1 MAKRILIYTNHF
13 YPEQFKINEVVD
25 WLSKEDFHIRVI
37 TCIPNYPSGK
47 FYKGF
52 GVKSIRDDYYQN
64 NVIVNR
70 LPLIPRGNGNYFIRF
85 FNYLTYFISTF
96 FFTIYLLI
104 FITKYDKILVHHTSP
119 ILIAINPILYGFFYK
134 VEKYLWDLDI
144 WPDTLS
150 AVGVIKSKNIL
161 KLIES
166 IVTHIYSFYDK
177 ILISSMGFKEII
189 KNRFKGDIIY
199 FPNWAESVIEKNNKN
214 PKITINLPSNEFII
228 MYTGNIGQAQNFG
241 LLAKTIKYL
250 KSQKIHWVFIGD
262 GSFKSKFI
270 KTLRSYKVLDK
281 CRFINQINISEIPSY
296 TYHSDALFLSLTLN
310 DLFSKTVPAKL
321 QSYMASG
328 KPIVASICGEG
339 ADLIEKSNSGIV
351 EKNSNYIQLAESII
365 KLIKLD
371 NSRLKALGENGRQ
384 FYEKNFHSELRK
396 DQISRLFE

>member
-1 MAKRILIYTNHF
+1 M
-13 YPEQFKINEVVD
+13 QFSQSTCCETDSQTK
-25 WLSKEDFHIRVI
+25 LGSFH
-37 TCIPNYPSGK
+37 G
-47 FYKGF
+47 GW
-52 GVKSIRDDYYQN
+52 
-64 NVIVNR
+64 
-70 LPLIPRGNGNYFIRF
+70 
-85 FNYLTYFISTF
+85 ISSCSHSH
-96 FFTIYLLI
+96 I
-104 FITKYDKILVHHTSP
+104 FDIDIKKYDKILVHHTSP

-177 ILISSMGFKEII
+177 ILISSMGFKEIL
-189 KNRFKGDIIY
+189 KNRFKGDIVY
-199 FPNWAESVIEKNNKN
+199 FPNWAESVIEKNNQN

-270 KTLRSYKVLDK
+270 KTLRSYKVLHK

-371 NSRLKALGENGRQ
+371 NSSLKALGENGRL

-396 DQISRLFE
+396 DQISRLFK